1 MDGGDDLVGALRMI
15 ARNRGNDLPA
25 PARQTGGGLCC
36 AGRRG
41 PGRRGVGIIAWS
53 GGRGTRRKAAAR
65 RGDSRGLGSRQR
77 RDRSGRSEAGGPGSY
92 AGARVGGRVAPRRQA
107 PLRAGGRPAHQ
118 PGGRGRTPGERH
130 GHVVR
135 ESGLGGGA
143 RRAAR
148 ARPGQGGAPHPARA
162 RRRHRAVEARR
173 HGSGHRHAHARAAEV
188 SRIVGDGDLSPNVI
202 QVRVA
207 HLGLDRTTNTPVV
220 ILQEQ
225 EGERVLPIWI
235 GPAEA
240 SAIAM
245 ELAGVKFARPLTHDL
260 LKQVI
265 LGLGADLRKVIITQ
279 VKDNTYYAELHIYRG
294 DAVIQI
300 DARPSDSI
308 AVALRLKAPIFTS
321 ESLLA
326 LTSVETGEAG
336 GESGTTPLDP
346 DALKTYLQNLDP
358 EDFGK
363 FTP

>member
-1 MDGGDDLVGALRMI
+1 V
-15 ARNRGNDLPA
+15 
-25 PARQTGGGLCC
+25 
-36 AGRRG
+36 
-41 PGRRGVGIIAWS
+41 
-53 GGRGTRRKAAAR
+53 K
-65 RGDSRGLGSRQR
+65 
-77 RDRSGRSEAGGPGSY
+77 E
-92 AGARVGGRVAPRRQA
+92 
-107 PLRAGGRPAHQ
+107 
-118 PGGRGRTPGERH
+118 
-130 GHVVR
+130 
-135 ESGLGGGA
+135 
-143 RRAAR
+143 
-148 ARPGQGGAPHPARA
+148 
-162 RRRHRAVEARR
+162 
-173 HGSGHRHAHARAAEV
+173 
-188 SRIVGDGDLSPNVI
+188 
-202 QVRVA
+202 VRVA

-220 ILQEQ
+220 ILQER

-245 ELAGVKFARPLTHDL
+245 ELAGVKFSRPLTHDL

-321 ESLLA
+321 ENLLE
-326 LTSVETGEAG
+326 LTSVETTDA
-336 GESGTTPLDP
+336 SGQPGTAPLDP

>member
-1 MDGGDDLVGALRMI
+1 
-15 ARNRGNDLPA
+15 
-25 PARQTGGGLCC
+25 
-36 AGRRG
+36 
-41 PGRRGVGIIAWS
+41 
-53 GGRGTRRKAAAR
+53 
-65 RGDSRGLGSRQR
+65 
-77 RDRSGRSEAGGPGSY
+77 
-92 AGARVGGRVAPRRQA
+92 
-107 PLRAGGRPAHQ
+107 
-118 PGGRGRTPGERH
+118 
-130 GHVVR
+130 
-135 ESGLGGGA
+135 
-143 RRAAR
+143 
-148 ARPGQGGAPHPARA
+148 
-162 RRRHRAVEARR
+162 
-173 HGSGHRHAHARAAEV
+173 
-188 SRIVGDGDLSPNVI
+188 
-202 QVRVA
+202 
-207 HLGLDRTTNTPVV
+207 LDRTTNTPVV

-321 ESLLA
+321 ENLLG
-326 LTSVETGEAG
+326 LTSVETGEGGEAGAG
-336 GESGTTPLDP
+336 GPGGGAPGQTLDP